1 MKAGEV
7 FMKDLLTIDIQYSEY
22 HIIFPKIIGT
32 ILVILLLA
40 MGLQALIKKF
50 KGGKLKEFTFF
61 DKDLHKLKFFGT
73 IGLLI
78 VYVFFLEII
87 GFIPSSIAFMFLLT
101 ALFRGDLKKNTLVV
115 SAANAVVT
123 SVLVWFFFG
132 YLFDI
137 TLP

>member
-1 MKAGEV
+1 
-7 FMKDLLTIDIQYSEY
+7 MKDLLTVKIQYSEY
-22 HIIFPKIIGT
+22 HIVFPKIIGT
-32 ILVILLLA
+32 ILIILLAAIL
-40 MGLQALIKKF
+40 LQNLIKRIKE
-50 KGGKLKEFTFF
+50 GKIKEFNFKFF

-73 IGLLI
+73 IGLLL

-87 GFIPSSIAFMFLLT
+87 GFIPASIVFMFLLT

-115 SAANAVVT
+115 SALNSVLT
-123 SVLVWFFFG
+123 SVLIWFFFG